1 MSFKKYA
8 NRNYERKGYLSVSY
22 YDQSLEFMGYDL
34 MAARMRVAV
43 TSYLNPNSYTQK
55 EYFDDM
61 YNAIFKS
68 VTDMRAPSQ
77 GERIM
82 QRSFMNQAQS
92 VLSKVT
98 GNGGSGGGSSS
109 SAALKGD
116 DLAATPGFGD
126 PTKSLV
132 PTVDVTLADNS
143 ELYFYNCV
151 LKLRTAL
158 EKCLKAKL
166 PLEAR
171 THYEMMLFKI
181 NKTMEVKK

>member
-1 MSFKKYA
+1 MYLNNMKISAGVPQYQVVSKELQRRSLLWCLQEAMSFKKYA

-143 ELYFYNCV
+143 ELYFYNCI
-151 LKLRTAL
+151 LK
-158 EKCLKAKL
+158 
-166 PLEAR
+166 
-171 THYEMMLFKI
+171 
-181 NKTMEVKK
+181 